1 MTVGDFFEKLRRVR
15 STAAGL
21 VVLSACAWL
30 GACSVDSPP
39 TAPDAGESFSQVQPW
54 SMPVTGEAAH
64 PDLIATPKGDLM
76 LSWVEP
82 APEGGRQLRIARF
95 DAADSPE
102 RGEWSDTMTVAAG
115 ADWFLNWADTPHVY
129 VMPNGSIWAHWL
141 RKSSGRGPGDYGIE
155 LARST
160 DDGHTW
166 SPPTLV
172 NLPDLPGD
180 HGFVT
185 FWPQS
190 EDRLGIAWLDSR
202 QKAQAASAEPDQPA
216 ADDGSHHAHSGAD
229 AAMMLRAA
237 VYDDAG
243 VKLHDWPLD
252 VSTCDCCTTSSA
264 MTSRGPV
271 VVYRGRSAGEIRDT
285 RLVRLEDGVWTA
297 PRDVHVDGWRF
308 AGCPVNGPVVA
319 AEGNTVWVGW
329 YTQAD
334 GQPELR
340 VARSDDAGDT
350 FGPPLTVAKGPGF
363 MGQLGIAL
371 ADGHLLLSWLQQD
384 ESGTGQRLML
394 SRTDR
399 QLQALRSIP
408 VAGLAA
414 RGRAGGIPRL
424 AVRDGA
430 ARLVW
435 VDVTEGTPSLK
446 GAVVR

>member
-1 MTVGDFFEKLRRVR
+1 MAVRSFSAKLCTVQ
-15 STAAGL
+15 STAARL
-21 VVLSACAWL
+21 VVLSVCALL
-30 GACSVDSPP
+30 GACSVDVPSS
-39 TAPDAGESFSQVQPW
+39 APDAGESVLQVDTW
-54 SMPVTGEAAH
+54 SMPVIGEAAH

-82 APEGGRQLRIARF
+82 SPAGGRQLRIARF
-95 DAADSPE
+95 DAPASPGSG
-102 RGEWSDTMTVAAG
+102 RWSEATTVAAG
-115 ADWFLNWADTPHVY
+115 AEWFLNWADTPHVY

-160 DDGHTW
+160 DDGRTW
-166 SPPTLV
+166 STPTLV

-202 QKAQAASAEPDQPA
+202 QKAQAASAATDQPGA
-216 ADDGSHHAHSGAD
+216 GDGPHHAHSDSD

-243 VKLHDWPLD
+243 VKLHDWPVD

-271 VVYRGRSAGEIRDT
+271 VAYRGRSVGEIRDT
-285 RLVRLEDGVWTA
+285 RLVRLEDGAWTA

-319 AEGNTVWVGW
+319 AEGETVWVGW
-329 YTQAD
+329 YTEAD
-334 GQPELR
+334 GEPELR
-340 VARSDDAGDT
+340 VARSDDAGDN
-350 FGPPLTVAKGPGF
+350 FGSPLTIAKGPDVLGR
-363 MGQLGIAL
+363 LGIAL
-371 ADGHLLLSWLQQD
+371 DDGHVLFSWLQQD
-384 ESGTGQRLML
+384 KSGAGQRLVL

-399 QLQALRSIP
+399 QLQAVRSVQ
-408 VAGLAA
+408 VAKVAT
-414 RGRAGGIPRL
+414 RGRASGIPRL
-424 AVRDGA
+424 AVGNGA
-430 ARLVW
+430 AWLAW
-435 VDVTEGTPSLK
+435 VEVAEGTPALR